1 MRTRCAMR
9 EEDTMNTLNTIAFV
23 ALCTAAGTVS
33 AQTIGIDFGDINR
46 YSGGN
51 YNDVDHLQNP
61 LFNLVDL
68 GGNPTGIGLSVSD
81 SFWPGSNTGGTT
93 TPTGDAAG
101 LPVNAVSDNLF
112 GSLIDFGGFTEPT
125 GGVTFSGMDPN
136 LSYNFSFFASRMNV
150 SDNREALYSLAGATN
165 DSTTLDAANN
175 TGTLAHIMGISPDAN
190 GDITLSV
197 TAGPNNTSSFGFYY
211 LGYVQITVVPAPASL
226 GLVGMGSLVALRR
239 RRR

>member
-1 MRTRCAMR
+1 MN
-9 EEDTMNTLNTIAFV
+9 TMNIVVLA
-23 ALCTAAGTVS
+23 ALCTATTAAS

-46 YSGGN
+46 LSGGN
-51 YNDVDHLQNP
+51 YNDIDHLQNP
-61 LFNLVDL
+61 LFNLVDFD
-68 GGNPTGIGLSVSD
+68 GNGTGIGLTVTD
-81 SFWPGSNTGGTT
+81 NFWPGSNTGGTT
-93 TPTGDAAG
+93 SPTGDAAG

-112 GSLIDFGGFTEPT
+112 GSLVDFGGFLEPT
-125 GGVTFSGMDPN
+125 GGVTFSGMDPS

-190 GDITLSV
+190 GDIVLSV
-197 TAGPNNTSSFGFYY
+197 TAGPNNTNSSGFYY

-226 GLVGMGSLVALRR
+226 GLVGLGSLVALRR
-239 RRR
+239 RR